1 MLHHPP
7 TTQESRQPPP
17 TAPPGAMPLPTPVAP
32 PPRTPTRKRKD
43 QGIREPMLPTQ
54 ETATSAETALSQGEH
69 QGPYP
74 TMVQRIADLLH
85 KPQELMKRQK
95 EDSHLLGKVQ
105 DLNNGGTGGE
115 YSTDEDRLLWYE
127 SQGSILCLAIPLS
140 LVPGI
145 LAFVYTT
152 YGHLGV
158 ARTTDLTQR
167 KYHWTSLKS
176 DVRDYVLSCGC
187 RRPKRSTSQ
196 RVAML
201 PVRFLQPW
209 QVLEMDMH
217 DMEAR
222 SEAGSKHLLAIVDR
236 ARKSLFAYPLPNK
249 TTAENVA
256 KKLLELLLTFGI
268 LLSLRSDPGTE
279 FTAEVVQHLCKWLNV
294 MIDYPRAQGAVERLG
309 GWIHEPLVELCKSW
323 PRRWDEYV
331 QPALW
336 LHRTTPDPRLPGKAT
351 PFRLLFVRDCR
362 TQMDATL
369 PSPDDEGMDGLHN
382 LIANKTEN
390 ASDASDESTTKQGS
404 GAPLPEPE

>member
-1 MLHHPP
+1 
-7 TTQESRQPPP
+7 
-17 TAPPGAMPLPTPVAP
+17 
-32 PPRTPTRKRKD
+32 
-43 QGIREPMLPTQ
+43 MLPTQ

-74 TMVQRIADLLH
+74 TMVQRIADLLR

-115 YSTDEDRLLWYE
+115 YSTDEDGLLWYAP
-127 SQGSILCLAIPLS
+127 QGSILCLAIPRS

-145 LAFVYTT
+145 LAFVHIT
-152 YGHLGV
+152 YGHPGV
-158 ARTTDLTQR
+158 ARTTELTQR

-201 PVRFLQPW
+201 PVRFLRPW
-209 QVLEMDMH
+209 QVLEMDIH

-236 ARKSLFAYPLPNK
+236 ARKFLFAYPLPNK

-268 LLSLRSDPGTE
+268 PLSLRSDPGTE

-294 MIDYPRAQGAVERLG
+294 TIDYNPNDHSRAQGPVERLG
-309 GWIHEPLVELCKSW
+309 RWIHEILVELCKSW

-331 QPALW
+331 QSALW
-336 LHRTTPDPRLPGKAT
+336 LHRTTPDPRLPDKAT
-351 PFRLLFVRDCR
+351 PFRLLFGRDCR
-362 TQMDATL
+362 TQMDATS
-369 PSPDDEGMDGLHN
+369 PSPDDEGIDGLHN
-382 LIANKTEN
+382 LIADKTEN
-390 ASDASDESTTKQGS
+390 LCKCRKFARTYSTAMSRDASDESTTTQGS
-404 GAPLPEPE
+404 DAPLPEPE